1 MKLVGELKDKVEK
14 AQDLEE
20 AKKAIEEA
28 GMQLTD
34 AEMDAVAGGA
44 VDFDK
49 LKKQEDLLL
58 RSHKTGSSS
67 HSMV

>member
-1 MKLVGELKDKVEK
+1 MNDC
-14 AQDLEE
+14 Q
-20 AKKAIEEA
+20 KAIEEA

-34 AEMDAVAGGA
+34 AEMDAVAGGG
-44 VDFDK
+44 VDFDE

-58 RSHKTGSSS
+58 RSHKTGLRI